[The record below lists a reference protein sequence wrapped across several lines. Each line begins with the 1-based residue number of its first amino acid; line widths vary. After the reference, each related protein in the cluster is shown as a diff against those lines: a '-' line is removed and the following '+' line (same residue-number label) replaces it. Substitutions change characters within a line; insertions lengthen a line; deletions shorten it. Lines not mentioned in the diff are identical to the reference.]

1 VLAPLFKGASSKRG
15 KKVNIAQAVGIRVQ
29 VSQTNNLALL
39 ALDQKDENRGCT
51 GTVFRIH
58 VSGS

>member
-1 VLAPLFKGASSKRG
+1 
-15 KKVNIAQAVGIRVQ
+15 VGIRVQ